1 VKWLT
6 APIFSRYDTL
16 WLGGAFFA
24 CYHGHFVLG
33 FSAVIVG
40 AFTSAVLEKL
50 AKHPTPP
57 DPGHGRDGGNV

>member
-33 FSAVIVG
+33 FLAVIVG
-40 AFTSAVLEKL
+40 AFTSAALEKL
-50 AKHPTPP
+50 AKRPTPP
-57 DPGHGRDGGNV
+57 APGHGREGGNG

>member
-1 VKWLT
+1 MKWLT

-33 FSAVIVG
+33 FLAVIAG
-40 AFTSAVLEKL
+40 AFTSAALEKL
-50 AKHPTPP
+50 AKRPTPP
-57 DPGHGRDGGNV
+57 APGHGREDGNG